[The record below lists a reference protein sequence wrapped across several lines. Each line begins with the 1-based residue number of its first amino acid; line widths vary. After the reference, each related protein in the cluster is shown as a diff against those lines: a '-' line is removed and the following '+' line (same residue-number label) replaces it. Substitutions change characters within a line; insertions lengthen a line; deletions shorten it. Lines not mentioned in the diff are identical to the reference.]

1 MTTSPAAPAP
11 VTDRAVPP
19 KAPGLPLLGNSLSM
33 LSDPL
38 SYLVQQYHEL
48 GPVFRVKMGF
58 QKYTVLAGY
67 EANRFLASEA
77 NDVCSSEGLFGGFAK
92 ALDSDVMLTVLDGE
106 AHAYMRRLNRP
117 GFARSALVPHM
128 DTVLA
133 VVRDKAASWEPG
145 ATFPVMETVR
155 HIVADQIGLIATGFR
170 LGDDFDDML
179 FYLNTLMNVHALKV
193 MPKAM
198 LLRPRFKRAEA
209 RLHRLSEEI
218 LAYHR
223 DVPAGEGRA
232 ADYVDGF
239 LESVRP
245 DGKAFTPGDLF
256 SATIGPFFAGMDTL
270 ASTLSFYL
278 YALTKHQEVLA
289 RVQPEIDALFANGT
303 PSVNDMRKAE
313 LLHASALETL
323 RVYPVTPFTP
333 RTAKV
338 DFEFSGYLI
347 PAGTELM
354 FGNTIT
360 HYLDEYFAEPE
371 RFNIDRW
378 LGDAP
383 PPAPNTFTPYS
394 VGAHTCLG
402 AGLAEML
409 MMLNAAALLH
419 SVALELETPDYSVP
433 IKTMPLP
440 NPGKEF
446 RLRVAAR
453 RA

>member
-1 MTTSPAAPAP
+1 MTLTAA
-11 VTDRAVPP
+11 TPP

-38 SYLVQQYHEL
+38 AYLVEQYHEL

-58 QKYTVLAGY
+58 QNYTVLGGI
-67 EANRFLASEA
+67 EANRFLATEA
-77 NDVCSSEGLFGGFAK
+77 NEVCSSEGLFGGFAE

-117 GFARSALVPHM
+117 GFARSALGPHM
-128 DTVLA
+128 DAVLA
-133 VVRDKAASWEPG
+133 VVRDKADTWEPG
-145 ATFPVMETVR
+145 ATFPVLQTIR

-223 DVPAGEGRA
+223 DVPAGEGRPR
-232 ADYVDGF
+232 DYVDGF

-245 DGKAFTPGDLF
+245 DGKPFTPGDLF

-270 ASTLSFYL
+270 ASTISFYL
-278 YALTKHQEVLA
+278 YALAKHPDVLA
-289 RVQPEIDALFANGT
+289 RVQPEIDALFAAGT
-303 PSVNDMRKAE
+303 PSMNDLRGME

-323 RVYPVTPFTP
+323 RMYPVTPFTP

-338 DFEFSGYLI
+338 DFEFGGFHI
-347 PAGTELM
+347 PAGTEIM
-354 FGNTIT
+354 FANTLT
-360 HYLDEYFAEPE
+360 HYLDAYFAEPQ

-383 PPAPNTFTPYS
+383 SPAPNTFTPYS
-394 VGAHTCLG
+394 LGAHTCLG
-402 AGLAEML
+402 AGLAEVL

-419 SVALELETPDYSVP
+419 RVTLELETPEYTAP

-440 NPGKEF
+440 NPGGDF
-446 RLRVAAR
+446 RLRVVAR
-453 RA
+453 RG